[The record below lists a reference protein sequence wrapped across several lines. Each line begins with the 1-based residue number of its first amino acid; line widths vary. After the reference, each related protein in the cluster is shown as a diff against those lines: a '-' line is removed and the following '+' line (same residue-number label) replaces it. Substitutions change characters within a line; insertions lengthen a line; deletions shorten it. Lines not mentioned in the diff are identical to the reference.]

1 MNKID
6 CRGLMCPKP
15 VIETKKYFDNI
26 KEGIAEIIVD
36 NEIANN
42 NIIRFAQGA
51 GFKVESK
58 KEENDFVIIVT
69 KENESK
75 KTVNSDNFS
84 IIIATDK
91 LGEGNDELGK
101 TLMKS
106 YLYALSESNE
116 IPDEVI
122 FLNGGVRLTTE
133 GSNAIDS
140 IKDIEKKG
148 AKIISCGACLDF
160 YDLKEKLSVGEV
172 GNMYT
177 IVEIMNTKRVVKL

>member
-26 KEGIAEIIVD
+26 KEGMAEVIVD

-42 NIIRFAQGA
+42 NIIRFAEGA

-58 KEENDFVIIVT
+58 VNEANFIITIT

-75 KTVNSDNFS
+75 KEEKSDNFS
-84 IIIATDK
+84 IIITTDK

-116 IPDEVI
+116 TPDELI
-122 FLNGGVRLTTE
+122 FLNGGVKLTTE
-133 GSNAIDS
+133 GSSVIES

-160 YDLKEKLSVGEV
+160 YDLKEKLMVGEA

-177 IVEIMNTKRVVKL
+177 IVEIMNIKRVVKI

>member
-15 VIETKKYFDNI
+15 VIETKKYFDKI
-26 KEGIAEIIVD
+26 KEGKAEVTVD

-42 NIIRFAQGA
+42 NIIRFAEGA
-51 GFKVESK
+51 GFKVESNAQ
-58 KEENDFVIIVT
+58 ENNFIITIT

-75 KTVNSDNFS
+75 KASNVGGFS
-84 IIIATDK
+84 IIVGTDK

-116 IPDEVI
+116 IPDELI
-122 FLNGGVRLTTE
+122 FLNGGVKLTTE
-133 GSNAIDS
+133 GSNALES

-148 AKIISCGACLDF
+148 TKVISCGACLDF
-160 YDLKEKLSVGEV
+160 YNLKEKLNVGEV